1 MQEIDTR
8 SILFICGGAFVGID
22 KLIKQRTGARSVG
35 FHANVDNVEDNPDL
49 LREVTTKDLIKFGL
63 IPEFVGRF
71 GLITNVDELSEEQ
84 LVRILI
90 DTKNSTIKQY
100 QYLFELDGIE
110 LSFDQDSLR
119 EIAKRA
125 KDLKTNARGLKNIIE
140 KILMPYQF
148 DAVDLVERGLKKIV
162 ISKTTVEGNPATLIF
177 DKKAK
182 TNEQKQQSTNR

>member
-1 MQEIDTR
+1 M
-8 SILFICGGAFVGID
+8 
-22 KLIKQRTGARSVG
+22 
-35 FHANVDNVEDNPDL
+35 

>member
-1 MQEIDTR
+1 MLI
-8 SILFICGGAFVGID
+8 
-22 KLIKQRTGARSVG
+22 KLISNFINT
-35 FHANVDNVEDNPDL
+35 
-49 LREVTTKDLIKFGL
+49 
-63 IPEFVGRF
+63 
-71 GLITNVDELSEEQ
+71 
-84 LVRILI
+84 ILI